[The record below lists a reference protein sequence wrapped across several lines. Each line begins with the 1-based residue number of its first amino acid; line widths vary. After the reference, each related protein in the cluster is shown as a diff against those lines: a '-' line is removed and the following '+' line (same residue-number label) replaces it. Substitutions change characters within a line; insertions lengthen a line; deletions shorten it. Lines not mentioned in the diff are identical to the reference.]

1 MCNGFCICGRI
12 VGVARCFSS
21 PYLCGK
27 TTHMRYFIPL
37 LLLALAACQAGPSP
51 EEQAEQA
58 RQARRDSLIIVI
70 NTEIDSLQKQVAE
83 LNRTE
88 AFMDSVWAGAPK
100 NDPWYQD
107 RKSRLAGMRAGLQ
120 DAIRAKEVEVA
131 GLD

>member
-1 MCNGFCICGRI
+1 
-12 VGVARCFSS
+12 
-21 PYLCGK
+21 
-27 TTHMRYFIPL
+27 MRYFPL
-37 LLLALAACQAGPSP
+37 LILILTACQPGPSP
-51 EEQAEQA
+51 EDQSEQA
-58 RQARRDSLIIVI
+58 RQARRDSLILVI

-107 RKSRLAGMRAGLQ
+107 KKSRLAGMRAGLEA
-120 DAIRAKEVEVA
+120 AIRAKEVEVA